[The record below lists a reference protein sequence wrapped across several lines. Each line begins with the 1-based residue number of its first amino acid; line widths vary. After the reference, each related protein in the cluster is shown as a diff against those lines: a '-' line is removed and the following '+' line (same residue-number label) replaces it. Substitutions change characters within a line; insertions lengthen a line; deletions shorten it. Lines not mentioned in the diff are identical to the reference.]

1 MIQLMYAEYLK
12 HKLFI
17 VLLRI
22 QQTPLVTKA
31 INPLQYETNKKHL
44 NRKNMYEGKKYPNS
58 NLLYFPIKI
67 ISIRGR
73 EKQSMFIFVQEIWS
87 EKHDKNKKE
96 TTRKTKKIK

>member
-31 INPLQYETNKKHL
+31 INRIQNETNKKHL
-44 NRKNMYEGKKYPNS
+44 NRKICVRGKIGITKKPKQQFVIFS
-58 NLLYFPIKI
+58 NKNHF
-67 ISIRGR
+67 ISWK
-73 EKQSMFIFVQEIWS
+73 EKQSMFIFFCFSCRNLV
-87 EKHDKNKKE
+87 
-96 TTRKTKKIK
+96 RKT

>member
-31 INPLQYETNKKHL
+31 INCYRMKQIRNIQIGKYVRGKG
-44 NRKNMYEGKKYPNS
+44 KNTQTAICY
-58 NLLYFPIKI
+58 
-67 ISIRGR
+67 
-73 EKQSMFIFVQEIWS
+73 IFQ
-87 EKHDKNKKE
+87 
-96 TTRKTKKIK
+96 

>member
-44 NRKNMYEGKKYPNS
+44 NRK
-58 NLLYFPIKI
+58 ICT
-67 ISIRGR
+67 R
-73 EKQSMFIFVQEIWS
+73 EKNTQTAICYIFQ
-87 EKHDKNKKE
+87 
-96 TTRKTKKIK
+96 